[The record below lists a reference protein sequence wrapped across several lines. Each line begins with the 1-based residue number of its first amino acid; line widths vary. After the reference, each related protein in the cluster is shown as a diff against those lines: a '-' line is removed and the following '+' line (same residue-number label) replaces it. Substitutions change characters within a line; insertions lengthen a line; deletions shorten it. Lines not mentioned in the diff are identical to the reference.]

1 MIEGHTLEIEVR
13 NEAERKRSSEEA
25 RRRESENL
33 ASPRNITRYMNPQQD
48 TVYALE
54 YAYYLL
60 GNVLDKTVLDLGCG
74 AGENSVLLARRA
86 AKVVGLD
93 ISPDLV
99 EIAQRR
105 AQVQAQT
112 VQFTVK
118 SAYATGLP
126 GKSIDVVF
134 GEAILHHLDLERA
147 ANEIRRILRPEGYA
161 VFVEPI
167 RDSATGRFLRRLMP
181 SRQPDISPY
190 EYPLTQKQLVSFA
203 QGFELS
209 AIRRFDLP
217 FSQLAGRIGWRQD
230 CLGWRHRFA
239 LNVDQ
244 WLLTA
249 VPWIGHFASIVV
261 FQMQAKT
268 FSAKQPLLTSM
279 SRNSS

>member
-1 MIEGHTLEIEVR
+1 MLGGHKLEIEVR

-25 RRRESENL
+25 RRRESEDL
-33 ASPRNITRYMNPQQD
+33 ASPRNVMRYMNPQQD

-60 GNVLDKTVLDLGCG
+60 GNVLNKTVLDLGCG
-74 AGENSVLLARRA
+74 AGENSVVLARRA

-99 EIAQRR
+99 EIAKRR
-105 AQVQAQT
+105 AQVQGQA
-112 VQFTVK
+112 VQFMVS

-126 GKSIDVVF
+126 GESIDVVF

-147 ANEIRRILRPEGYA
+147 ANEIRRILRPGGYA

-167 RDSATGRFLRRLMP
+167 RDSATLRFLRRLMP

-190 EYPLTQKQLVSFA
+190 EYPLTQKQLVSFS

-209 AIRRFDLP
+209 AMRRFDLP
-217 FSQLAGRIGWRQD
+217 FWQLSGRIV
-230 CLGWRHRFA
+230 WRHRFA
-239 LNVDQ
+239 LKVDR

-249 VPWIGHFASIVV
+249 VPWIGHFASSIV
-261 FQMQAKT
+261 FRMHSK
-268 FSAKQPLLTSM
+268 
-279 SRNSS
+279 R

>member
-1 MIEGHTLEIEVR
+1 MVEGHKLEIEVR

-25 RRRESENL
+25 RQRESENL
-33 ASPRNITRYMNPQQD
+33 ASPRNVTRYMNPQQD

-60 GNVLDKTVLDLGCG
+60 GNVLDKTVMDLGCG

-105 AQVQAQT
+105 AKVHGQT
-112 VQFTVK
+112 VQFIVT

-126 GKSIDVVF
+126 GGSIDVVF

-147 ANEIRRILRPEGYA
+147 ANEIRRILHPGGYA

-167 RDSATGRFLRRLMP
+167 RDSATLRFLRRLMP
-181 SRQPDISPY
+181 SRQAHISPY
-190 EYPLTQKQLVSFA
+190 EYPLTQKKILSFA
-203 QGFELS
+203 QGLELS

-217 FSQLAGRIGWRQD
+217 FSQLAGRIGWGRD

-239 LNVDQ
+239 LRADQ

-249 VPWIGHFASIVV
+249 VPRIGHFASIVV
-261 FQMQAKT
+261 FQVHAKT
-268 FSAKQPLLTSM
+268 FSAKPP
-279 SRNSS
+279 

>member
-60 GNVLDKTVLDLGCG
+60 GDVLNKTVLDLGCG

-105 AQVQAQT
+105 AQVQGQT
-112 VQFTVK
+112 VQFIVT

-126 GKSIDVVF
+126 GESIDVVF

-147 ANEIRRILRPEGYA
+147 ANEIRRILRSGGYA

-181 SRQPDISPY
+181 SRQPDISPH
-190 EYPLTQKQLVSFA
+190 EYPLTQKQLVSFV

-217 FSQLAGRIGWRQD
+217 FSQLAGRIGSRRD

-239 LNVDQ
+239 LKVDQ

-268 FSAKQPLLTSM
+268 FSDKQP
-279 SRNSS
+279 

>member
-1 MIEGHTLEIEVR
+1 MIEGHTLELEVR

-25 RRRESENL
+25 RQRESENL
-33 ASPRNITRYMNPQQD
+33 ASPRNVTRYMNPQQD

-60 GNVLDKTVLDLGCG
+60 GNVLNKTVLDLGCG

-105 AQVQAQT
+105 AQVHGQT
-112 VQFTVK
+112 VQFIVT

-126 GKSIDVVF
+126 GESVDVVF
-134 GEAILHHLDLERA
+134 GEAILHHLDLELA
-147 ANEIRRILRPEGYA
+147 ANEIRRILRPGGYA
-161 VFVEPI
+161 IFVEPI
-167 RDSATGRFLRRLMP
+167 RDSATLRFLRRMMP
-181 SRQPDISPY
+181 SREPDISPY
-190 EYPLTQKQLVSFA
+190 EYPLTQKQLMSFA

-209 AIRRFDLP
+209 AIRRFGLP
-217 FSQLAGRIGWRQD
+217 LWHLARLIGWRRG
-230 CLGWRHRFA
+230 CLDWRHRLA
-239 LNVDQ
+239 LTVDR

-261 FQMQAKT
+261 FQMRAKT
-268 FSAKQPLLTSM
+268 ISAKQP
-279 SRNSS
+279 